1 MTLQKAIE
9 ILEAHNKWRK
19 GEETQQQSPKEIGEA
34 IDTILE
40 AVKGKVQTKVTSKQ
54 EKLLMRF
61 FEYVKE
67 EMPTYRTRDINTD
80 LAVQHFII
88 HNQNKP

>member
-1 MTLQKAIE
+1 MKLDKAIE
-9 ILEAHNKWRK
+9 VLEAYSQTRMNT
-19 GEETQQQSPKEIGEA
+19 ELPIVEA

-40 AVKGKVQTKVTSKQ
+40 AVKEKGNKKVTSKQ

-67 EMPTYRTRDINTD
+67 EMPTYRIRDINTD